1 MDRNVNIIERS
12 AIVRRIWIAASAVL
26 LILPCGAAPDDINQ
40 LFINAA
46 RAVKHSVV
54 SITIYERKMEGKIP
68 HFAKVAYGSGTII
81 KGGYIVTNYH
91 VVMKGAYYQVLYGNE
106 LLRLMKFGNGSYY
119 LADPK
124 TDIALMKIKNPMEHA
139 LKPVEFEDSNKL
151 SEGEWVLAIGNP
163 YGLSRTI
170 TSGIVSSKGRDN
182 IGFTDIEDFIQCDV
196 PINPGNSGGP
206 LINLRGRLVGINT
219 AIRSES
225 GGFQGI
231 SFSIPSNMVKQV
243 CRELIAHGR
252 VRRGWIGFLAKE
264 KRMRS
269 SYGGNYL
276 KIISVIKNSPAES
289 AGLKSGDILREVD
302 GEKITTLGGLIKS
315 VGNKTVGSTIG
326 IMFSRNGAL
335 KHVSLV
341 LRERTVYDKIKK
353 GMNILFNL
361 YGIEI
366 DENAETGEVVIS
378 YLSPKSIPYNLKKG
392 DVIVSINDSGVSS
405 LDSFVRTFD
414 THGYRIKSM
423 KVNRD
428 SRILDVDFTV
438 D

>member
-1 MDRNVNIIERS
+1 
-12 AIVRRIWIAASAVL
+12 
-26 LILPCGAAPDDINQ
+26 
-40 LFINAA
+40 
-46 RAVKHSVV
+46 
-54 SITIYERKMEGKIP
+54 
-68 HFAKVAYGSGTII
+68 
-81 KGGYIVTNYH
+81 
-91 VVMKGAYYQVLYGNE
+91 
-106 LLRLMKFGNGSYY
+106 
-119 LADPK
+119 
-124 TDIALMKIKNPMEHA
+124 MKIKNPKVYG
-139 LKPVEFEDSNKL
+139 LKAVEFEDSNKL

-231 SFSIPSNMVKQV
+231 SFSIPSNMVKRV

-264 KRMRS
+264 KRPRS

-276 KIISVIKNSPAES
+276 KIISIIRNSPAES
-289 AGLKSGDILREVD
+289 AGLKSGDIIREVD

-326 IMFSRNGAL
+326 ITLARNGAL

-353 GMNILFNL
+353 GMNLLFNL

-366 DENAETGEVVIS
+366 DENAENGEVVIS

-392 DVIVSINDSGVSS
+392 DVVVSINDSGVSS

-414 THGYRIKSM
+414 KDGHRIKKM

-428 SRILDVDFTV
+428 TRILDVHFTN